1 MMHARPPARSPTR
14 SRTGPPWRDHDE
26 LDENRQT
33 ASLAGLAVTL
43 ALLVG
48 GLLLVRELHMHAL
61 LEDCLLAG
69 RIACGMPPGP

>member
-1 MMHARPPARSPTR
+1 MMHARSDRPESDDAR
-14 SRTGPPWRDHDE
+14 
-26 LDENRQT
+26 LT

-48 GLLLVRELHMHAL
+48 GLVLVHGLHAQAQ

-69 RIACGMPPGP
+69 WRVCTVPLAR